1 MRKICLIFLITFCTA
16 FAQVSALRIKDL
28 ARVEGV
34 DENHLTGIGLVVGL
48 AGTGDSRSTVFTS
61 QMLANILS
69 AHGLDADGQ
78 VRSRNIAAVSVTASL
93 PPFAKAGDK
102 IDLVVSSLGDARSLV
117 GGVLLATSLFAA
129 DGQQYALGQGPL
141 VVGGFSASGRSSSV
155 SRNHLTVGRIPGG
168 GTVLRDLENPI
179 PQGEPLRLVLRDPDF
194 TTAVRI
200 SQRINDLFP
209 AAAKPVDAQTVECTI
224 PEAFRGQP
232 VDFISQIEQLPVVP
246 DQAAKIVVDERTGAI
261 VIGGHVAIGEAAVS
275 HGGITV
281 RISSKPFISQP
292 QPFSRGTTAIQR
304 DEQLELEEQGGPLVY
319 LPATTNVE
327 ELVSAL
333 NSIGAGPRELIAIL
347 QALKAAGALWGEL
360 IIL

>member
-261 VIGGHVAIGEAAVS
+261 VIGGHVAIGRLQSPTGNYSS
-275 HGGITV
+275 HFQQTFHFPT
-281 RISSKPFISQP
+281 SAFQP
-292 QPFSRGTTAIQR
+292 RHSCGRGMNSWSWR
-304 DEQLELEEQGGPLVY
+304 NGRSLVY

-333 NSIGAGPRELIAIL
+333 NSIGAGPRTHCYSTSPESHRSTL
-347 QALKAAGALWGEL
+347 GGS
-360 IIL
+360 